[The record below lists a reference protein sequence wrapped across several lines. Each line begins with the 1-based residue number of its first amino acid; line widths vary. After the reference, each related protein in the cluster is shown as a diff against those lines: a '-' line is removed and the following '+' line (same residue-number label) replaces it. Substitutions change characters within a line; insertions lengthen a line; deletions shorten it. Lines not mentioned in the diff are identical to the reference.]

1 MMTITVLL
9 DSGDEVEIQHDSNED
24 KQETVRLNGGKW
36 FDILRS
42 ELLDQ
47 LRRGRV
53 AAH

>member
-1 MMTITVLL
+1 MTITVLL
-9 DSGDEVEIQHDSNED
+9 DSGDQVEIQRDPGRD
-24 KQETVRLNGGKW
+24 ARETIRLNGGKW
-36 FDILRS
+36 FEILRA